1 MKKKDENFVGDF
13 EAAFSSVP
21 MLAAYVSYSSSLLN
35 AICTLIMLTSLKHVH
50 RGNTRRAMNKMEKSI
65 SPQAT
70 PKTVNT
76 ATS

>member
-35 AICTLIMLTSLKHVH
+35 AICTLIMLTSLKHLH
-50 RGNTRRAMNKMEKSI
+50 RVT
-65 SPQAT
+65 
-70 PKTVNT
+70 
-76 ATS
+76 